1 MGRSPGLGPRG
12 EAMAAEHLE
21 GAGWSIVDRNFRAGR
36 KEIDL
41 VARRGGV
48 VAFIEVKARS
58 GPRFGDPLEAITPCK
73 QREVQ
78 EVASVWIQRHGRDGD
93 VYRFDAV
100 AVWIEPGAEPRVE
113 HLEDAWG
120 I

>member
-1 MGRSPGLGPRG
+1 MPPPPALGPRG
-12 EAMAAEHLE
+12 EAIAAEHLE
-21 GAGWSIVDRNFRAGR
+21 RAGWHIVHRNFRAGR

-48 VAFIEVKARS
+48 VAFVEVKARR
-58 GPRFGDPLEAITPCK
+58 GARFGDPLEAITPRK

-78 EVASVWIQRHGRDGD
+78 EVASVWIQRHGREGD

-100 AVWIEPGAEPRVE
+100 AVRLEPGAAPRVE
-113 HLEDAWG
+113 HVEDAWG